1 MVETASDYHNSHENP
16 CIGSNNIYNFQKLL
30 KLVKINMTLTPSLSS
45 FVMHFGEMGS
55 RWGFNRTVG
64 QMYALLVISEA
75 PLSASDI
82 AEALSIS
89 RGNVSMGLKELQ
101 SWQLVQI
108 SHQPGDRK
116 EYFTALGSIWDM
128 AKRVMEERRKR
139 EIDPTLSLLRT
150 ILLDSTEQ
158 QETDH
163 ARQRL
168 QEIHDLLES
177 LTKWTNELQRLSPEN
192 LNTLLKLS
200 SGVGKVLDMKDKF
213 ITRDIRPQGER

>member
-1 MVETASDYHNSHENP
+1 
-16 CIGSNNIYNFQKLL
+16 
-30 KLVKINMTLTPSLSS
+30 MTLTPSLSS

-64 QMYALLVISEA
+64 QMYALLVVSEQ
-75 PLSASDI
+75 PLSANDI
-82 AEALSIS
+82 AEALSVS

-101 SWQLVQI
+101 AWQLVKV

-116 EYFTALGSIWDM
+116 EYFKSLGSIWDM
-128 AKRVMEERRKR
+128 AKRVIEERRKR

-150 ILLDSTEQ
+150 LLLDSNEQAETE
-158 QETDH
+158 H
-163 ARQRL
+163 ARERL

-177 LTKWTNELQRLSPEN
+177 LTQWTNELQRLSPEN

-213 ITRDIRPQGER
+213 IGRDAKTAGDK